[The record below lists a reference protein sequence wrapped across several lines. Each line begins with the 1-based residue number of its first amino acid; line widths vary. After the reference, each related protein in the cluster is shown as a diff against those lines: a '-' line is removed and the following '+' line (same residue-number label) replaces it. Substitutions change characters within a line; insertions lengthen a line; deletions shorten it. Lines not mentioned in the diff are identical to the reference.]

1 MKNYFT
7 RHAQEL
13 RKTLK
18 TMLGSLG
25 STLIA
30 AIILGVAISL
40 PIMLFKITESMS
52 LVAGQW
58 NDSNEVTVFVT
69 NSTIQELD
77 QELVEQTY
85 IDVGYQILQIPRVRD
100 VKYISPDQA
109 LESFKSQ
116 SNFGDLLDELEQN
129 PLPAMMIVYPENDL
143 TELELTELVNALAQ
157 MDNVDSVSF
166 DQQWRQRFQAI
177 ISVFNYAV
185 LILAG
190 MMATGAVLIISNTV
204 RLSIVGRQE
213 EIQIIDQ
220 IGGTAAFIRRPFLY
234 LGALQGISGAVV
246 ALAIAFVALDLL
258 GKPVNQL
265 AQLYSS
271 QFRIAPM
278 DFVLCGWIMFLSTL
292 LGWTAARFTVG
303 SYIRKMRI
311 SALGR

>member
-1 MKNYFT
+1 MKNYFA
-7 RHAQEL
+7 RHVQEL
-13 RKTLK
+13 KKTLK

-30 AIILGVAISL
+30 AVILGVAISL

-85 IDVGYQILQIPRVRD
+85 IDVGYQILQIPSVRD

-143 TELELTELVNALAQ
+143 TELELTELVNVLAQ

-185 LILAG
+185 LILVG

-246 ALAIAFVALDLL
+246 ALVIAFVALDLL

>member
-1 MKNYFT
+1 MKNYFA
-7 RHAQEL
+7 RHVQEL
-13 RKTLK
+13 KKTLK

-85 IDVGYQILQIPRVRD
+85 IDVGHQILQIPRVRD

-143 TELELTELVNALAQ
+143 TEWELTELVNVLAQ

-185 LILAG
+185 LILVG

-246 ALAIAFVALDLL
+246 ALVIAFVALDLL

>member
-1 MKNYFT
+1 MKIYFV
-7 RHAQEL
+7 RHVQEL
-13 RKTLK
+13 KKTLK
-18 TMLGSLG
+18 LMIRSLG
-25 STLIA
+25 STLIV

-40 PIMLFKITESMS
+40 PIMFFKITESMS

-58 NDSNEVTVFVT
+58 DDSNEVTVFIT
-69 NSTIQELD
+69 HSNTQKLD
-77 QELVEQTY
+77 QEQAEPIY
-85 IDVGYQILQIPRVRD
+85 IDVGHQILQIPRVRD

-109 LESFKSQ
+109 LENFKSQ
-116 SNFGDLLDELEQN
+116 SDFGDLLDELEQN
-129 PLPAMMIVYPENDL
+129 PLPAMMIVYPEDDL
-143 TELELTELVNALAQ
+143 TDLELTELVNMLAK
-157 MDNVDSVSF
+157 MENVDSVSF
-166 DQQWRQRFQAI
+166 DQQWRLRFQAI
-177 ISVFNYAV
+177 IAVFKYAV

-204 RLSIVGRQE
+204 RLSILGRQE

-234 LGALQGISGAVV
+234 LGALQGVSGAIV
-246 ALAIAFVALDLL
+246 ALIIAFVALELL
-258 GKPVNQL
+258 GNPVNQL

-278 DFVLCGWIMFLSTL
+278 DLVLCGWILFLSAL

-311 SALGR
+311 NALGR